1 MYPCTCPSHQVH
13 WLPKTAC
20 ESDNIR
26 MFMHRTTQ
34 VTVTNATGTVIA
46 RATASLFSFH
56 PASMGTDLYSNE
68 LDKSVNLLQYQ
79 PRKNAI

>member
-1 MYPCTCPSHQVH
+1 
-13 WLPKTAC
+13 
-20 ESDNIR
+20 
-26 MFMHRTTQ
+26 MHRTTQ